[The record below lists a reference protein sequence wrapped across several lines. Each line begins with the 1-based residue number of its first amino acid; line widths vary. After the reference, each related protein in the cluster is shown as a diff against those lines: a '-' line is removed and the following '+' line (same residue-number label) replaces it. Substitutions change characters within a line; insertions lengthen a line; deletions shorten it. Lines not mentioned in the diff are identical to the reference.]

1 MKLGLALAAVLL
13 LLPACGS
20 SLDETEPAAPA
31 SLPGSALPD
40 LDSRARPLGAEALA
54 ADSYDPEAL
63 GDLLDEAGFVAGTE
77 REFSGKTRT
86 FDHVVARTLVFE
98 NSAGAETYLGWL
110 RSHGE
115 DFLGR
120 VQAAKVSPPGESGVA
135 FALAP
140 CGTCKKET
148 PTFLAGWRR
157 GATVLTLLAAG
168 SGANPE
174 RFSSLARRFDEIV
187 SEASGTAA

>member
-1 MKLGLALAAVLL
+1 MRVCVALVLTLL

-20 SLDETEPAAPA
+20 EENERPAAPAPA
-31 SLPGSALPD
+31 SLPGSALPE
-40 LDSRARPLGAEALA
+40 LDSRARSLSAEALA
-54 ADSYDPEAL
+54 ADSYEPKAL
-63 GDLLDEAGFVAGTE
+63 ADLLDDARFVSGSE

-86 FDHVVARTLVFE
+86 FDHVIARTLVFE
-98 NSAGAETYLGWL
+98 DAAGAETYLSWL
-110 RSHGE
+110 RTHGE

-120 VQAAKVSPPGESGVA
+120 VQPAKVSPPGESGVA
-135 FALAP
+135 FMLAA

-174 RFSSLARRFDEIV
+174 RFSALAEQLDEL
-187 SEASGTAA
+187 AATA

>member
-1 MKLGLALAAVLL
+1 VRVVLAVIAASLL
-13 LLPACGS
+13 LLPACGAES
-20 SLDETEPAAPA
+20 EEGQQAPPA

-40 LDSRARPLGAEALA
+40 LDSRARSLNAEALA
-54 ADSYDPEAL
+54 ADSYEPEAL
-63 GDLLDEAGFVAGTE
+63 ADLLEDAGFVSGSE

-86 FDHVVARTLVFE
+86 FDHVVARRLVFE
-98 NSAGAETYLGWL
+98 DAEGAETYLGWL
-110 RSHGE
+110 RANGD

-120 VQAAKVSPPGESGVA
+120 VQAAEVTPPGESGVA

-168 SGANPE
+168 SGANSE
-174 RFSSLARRFDEIV
+174 RFSALAEQFDEL
-187 SEASGTAA
+187 AAPA

>member
-1 MKLGLALAAVLL
+1 MRLGSAIAAALL
-13 LLPACGS
+13 LLVVPGCGS
-20 SLDETEPAAPA
+20 GEEQAAPPPPA
-31 SLPGSALPD
+31 SLPSSALPD
-40 LDSRARPLGAEALA
+40 LDSRARALGAAALA
-54 ADSYDPEAL
+54 ADSLDPDAL
-63 GDLLDEAGFVAGTE
+63 AELLDDAGFVAGSE

-86 FDHVVARTLVFE
+86 FDHVVARSLLFE
-98 NSAGAETYLGWL
+98 DARGADAYLGWL
-110 RSHGE
+110 RGHGE

-120 VQAAKVSPPGESGVA
+120 TQAADVSPPGESGVA

-174 RFSSLARRFDEIV
+174 RFSALAEDFDELARRD
-187 SEASGTAA
+187 A